1 MLRDYGARAFR
12 KGIGYRTD
20 SGHAMRQ
27 ARTVHI
33 PWQALLLPLFAIFV
47 GLVMFLT
54 AEEGARQ
61 SRAVGS
67 GLVGRAWAERA
78 YTKRH
83 MRIQGIIFAVLGLIA
98 AVVIVTIN
106 VLHALY

>member
-1 MLRDYGARAFR
+1 M
-12 KGIGYRTD
+12 
-20 SGHAMRQ
+20 
-27 ARTVHI
+27 HI

-47 GLVMFLT
+47 GVVIFST

-67 GLVGRAWAERA
+67 GFFGRAWAERA

-98 AVVIVTIN
+98 GVVIVTIN
-106 VLHALY
+106 VVDALC

>member
-1 MLRDYGARAFR
+1 
-12 KGIGYRTD
+12 
-20 SGHAMRQ
+20 MRQ

-33 PWQALLLPLFAIFV
+33 PWQALLIPLFAIFV
-47 GLVMFLT
+47 GVVMFLT

-67 GLVGRAWAERA
+67 GLFGRAWAERA

-106 VLHALY
+106 VVDAFR